1 MSSWRF
7 PSFFEGTIFHIDSIT
22 KEIHKH
28 IEKNRLT
35 LRNFF
40 LGTFF
45 LVIGYRCCSM
55 VYIAIDHRKKMHG
68 VLKKGYESLRRPEMY
83 PKYVPHTK
91 MIDSIKSACTSD
103 GGVQILWGI
112 SGSGKSTYLK
122 EALRELVNGKEI
134 NGCIFVEPLNIQ
146 FSVDNDGGSTFLNK
160 VLRVNILPANEIFSH
175 FLDRTFY
182 DHGWLGYFL
191 RWKGIWDAYDTKK
204 KTVLVF
210 DQFDNYVPHSDEK
223 SLNRSLDSWLRNLA
237 EQSNKTNKLIV
248 LIATT
253 DENFALRLHNLNN
266 RVKFKYVD
274 HCREFKWTK
283 HEVLSFFNLVN
294 VTLDDQQ
301 CDTATKAG
309 TPDFCANYL
318 KYLNGRRYVLPDP
331 TASAEILDRARE
343 DGRKIAF
350 A

>member
-1 MSSWRF
+1 MARLF
-7 PSFFEGTIFHIDSIT
+7 PSLEGD
-22 KEIHKH
+22 
-28 IEKNRLT
+28 
-35 LRNFF
+35 
-40 LGTFF
+40 
-45 LVIGYRCCSM
+45 
-55 VYIAIDHRKKMHG
+55 
-68 VLKKGYESLRRPEMY
+68 
-83 PKYVPHTK
+83 
-91 MIDSIKSACTSD
+91 
-103 GGVQILWGI
+103 
-112 SGSGKSTYLK
+112 
-122 EALRELVNGKEI
+122 
-134 NGCIFVEPLNIQ
+134 
-146 FSVDNDGGSTFLNK
+146 
-160 VLRVNILPANEIFSH
+160 
-175 FLDRTFY
+175 
-182 DHGWLGYFL
+182 LGYVRYEEKDSASF
-191 RWKGIWDAYDTKK
+191 RS
-204 KTVLVF
+204 
-210 DQFDNYVPHSDEK
+210 FDNYVPHSDEK

-237 EQSNKTNKLIV
+237 EQSNKTDKLIV

-283 HEVLSFFNLVN
+283 HEVLAFFNLVN

-350 A
+350 AWMMYLNNINTNNFHTCMNDVLINNVNTNTNNFVNSKIKNHHHKYLS